1 MAKVTQIDIGS
12 ATDEIKTSWNRLLNS
27 RKDVQTPLEMYGFLA
42 YNPLLMEGWSA
53 LAQSLR
59 GYRPDGQKVEI
70 SGSLEPR
77 LYHLTKLQV
86 AHLTQNHYEWVGHLR
101 SAKKYGINES
111 EINALKEGNTHLF
124 SLKEQ
129 ILLNYISDLV
139 VQNNTEVTLGKM
151 AELFS
156 NQQIVEATVTASFY
170 VCIARFVN
178 ALKIKRLD

>member
-1 MAKVTQIDIGS
+1 MTKVSQINIDS
-12 ATDEIKTSWNRLLNS
+12 TTDEIKTSWNKLLNS
-27 RKDVQTPLEMYGFLA
+27 RKDVQTPLEIYGFLA

-70 SGSLEPR
+70 SGSLDPR

-86 AHLTQNHYEWVGHLR
+86 AHLTKNHYEWVGHLR
-101 SAKKYGINES
+101 SAKKYGIDEK
-111 EINALKEGNTHLF
+111 EINNLKEGNTGDF

-129 ILLNYISDLV
+129 ILLNYIGKLV
-139 VQNNTEVTLGKM
+139 LQEDTEVTLGKM
-151 AELFS
+151 AEFFS